1 MQLGTQGVRSLE
13 LDVFDEGALPVFHS
27 IIVDDQSN
35 CPTLEACLRT
45 VDTWSRANPGHL
57 PITIFVEPKPIPTN
71 ANPTAQQVI
80 DNYVAQHG
88 LRNWDATGLAE
99 IDATVKSVFGRTLLT
114 PDAVR
119 GKRSTLRA
127 AVLKTGWPT
136 LAKARGKVVV
146 VLNARDAVAAAYTT
160 GAPSLQGKAMFMVG
174 APTDAWAAVISRD
187 AVTPKAFTALVK
199 QHFVVR
205 TLADV
210 DSKEARAND
219 PTRANAA
226 IASGATIVA
235 TDFPVADP
243 AIGPYVVDLPGTAVA
258 RCNPVTAPKRC
269 KDSAL
274 E

>member
-1 MQLGTQGVRSLE
+1 M
-13 LDVFDEGALPVFHS
+13 
-27 IIVDDQSN
+27 
-35 CPTLEACLRT
+35 
-45 VDTWSRANPGHL
+45 
-57 PITIFVEPKPIPTN
+57 
-71 ANPTAQQVI
+71 
-80 DNYVAQHG
+80 
-88 LRNWDATGLAE
+88 
-99 IDATVKSVFGRTLLT
+99 KSVFGRTLLT

-146 VLNARDAVAAAYTT
+146 VLNAADAVAAAYTT